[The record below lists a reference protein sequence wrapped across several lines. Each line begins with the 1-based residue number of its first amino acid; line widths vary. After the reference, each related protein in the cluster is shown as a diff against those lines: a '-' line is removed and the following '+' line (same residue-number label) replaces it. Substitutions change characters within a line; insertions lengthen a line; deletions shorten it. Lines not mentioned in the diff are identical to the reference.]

1 MTAVPDPPPDAPHT
15 DEPAAV
21 TDPVLVR
28 RAQIAGYLSLAQRIG
43 YALFALFSVLVVI
56 AFFTQFPTVVTNAAT
71 ICLILGSV
79 ILAPAMFF
87 AYTVKA
93 ADRADRE
100 GDWR

>member
-1 MTAVPDPPPDAPHT
+1 VSSAPDLPPESAP
-15 DEPAAV
+15 EPV

-28 RAQIAGYLSLAQRIG
+28 RAQIAGYLSLAQKIG
-43 YALFALFSVLVVI
+43 YGLFALFMVLVI
-56 AFFTQFPTVVTNAAT
+56 AAFITGFPAAVTKAAT

-79 ILAPAMFF
+79 VLAPTMFF